1 MIKVTEKKHSGD
13 IRHDQGDREETNIVE
28 ISDMIKVTER
38 NIVEISDMIK
48 VTEKKHSGDIRHD
61 QGDREET

>member
-28 ISDMIKVTER
+28 ISDMIKVTE
-38 NIVEISDMIK
+38 
-48 VTEKKHSGDIRHD
+48 KKHSGDIRHD

>member
-28 ISDMIKVTER
+28 ISDMIKVTE
-38 NIVEISDMIK
+38 
-48 VTEKKHSGDIRHD
+48 KK
-61 QGDREET
+61 QT